1 MAWIYLAVSEDSPSP
16 SAILSNQLPI
26 AKSTHTVR
34 ECSSQEC
41 MTNICRW
48 PRSGMT
54 SGSWEWECYQAASR
68 CYMVVFPVRTS
79 ALQEMEQ
86 AWKESEADCFS
97 RSLDCVARLSRD
109 SSFWRTYLPLLQGVE
124 QKWSERLPK
133 WGMTY
138 DGALYPLHPL
148 EHYTVARDG
157 SYWLTPST
165 MDHLPVREGEA
176 LERCLHRGTS
186 TSRRKVSGR
195 LNEQIAYPRM
205 WPTPMS
211 RDWKG
216 KTNSNRN
223 SQSLPDC
230 ILDPEA
236 IGKKLCPRWVS
247 VLMGYRTTHTD
258 LDPLVMPWFLSKQK
272 KRSKSS

>member
-1 MAWIYLAVSEDSPSP
+1 MVWIYLAVSEDSPSP
-16 SAILSNQLPI
+16 SMNMCDQSLTAN
-26 AKSTHTVR
+26 STHIVR
-34 ECSSQEC
+34 ECSCQEC
-41 MTNICRW
+41 LWAVWEEHLFGTILEVLTHPISME
-48 PRSGMT
+48 T
-54 SGSWEWECYQAASR
+54 SISYTADSHA
-68 CYMVVFPVRTS
+68 RTS
-79 ALQEMEQ
+79 ALQEM
-86 AWKESEADCFS
+86 ARVWKESEADCFS
-97 RSLDCVARLSRD
+97 RSSDCVAKLSRD
-109 SSFWRTYLPLLQGVE
+109 SSFWRTFLPLLQGAE
-124 QKWSERLPK
+124 KKWSERLPK
-133 WGMTY
+133 WGMTH
-138 DGALYPLHPL
+138 DGALYPLRAL

-186 TSRRKVSGR
+186 SSRRKVSGR

-216 KTNSNRN
+216 KTNANRN

-247 VLMGYRTTHTD
+247 LLMGYPITHTD
-258 LDPLVMPWFLSKQK
+258 LEPSVMQWFLSKQK